1 MLEEGSETETKFFK
15 EGKSDPEM
23 SELLTE
29 GKVDSTC

>member
-1 MLEEGSETETKFFK
+1 MSEESSETEAKIFK